1 MHPLVSPTVL
11 PQQSEGLG
19 GSQHGQPSSPGQGS
33 DHSDYDSDNDDISDD
48 GREDIPTTGMAT
60 LLSAPIMAGRLP
72 RGHEHAHLD
81 HDQWMIF
88 PSLSDLSISSAY
100 EVKDKIVLLES
111 KDSMS
116 LFDHVASGD
125 LNQLSARQ
133 SRAHH
138 FDVPDKGSKYVL
150 DFTVSVIYQGMF
162 TKNGYHPGRIAVS
175 LFRLTGTGEE
185 SENTNESMYTQSTVM
200 PQPVGYAPYNL
211 QCPNLPN
218 AIGRLVIFHKP
229 AVRPLLPGRFRIVV
243 GAASETR
250 YSISVTCRYAH
261 LALPV
266 VDEEITQ
273 AKLKQAKVGI
283 CLKQIRNLEET
294 LRLGDRKVEV
304 CRKLVYEA
312 EAESQ
317 RCRVASAV
325 VMQDL
330 KLDDVTM
337 VMGDKERN
345 DKEIELRTIDVEAAE
360 WMELFITR
368 SREFE
373 DIEQGLAVLKQLLF
387 DKKEEKGTLV
397 LALDR
402 ARQELPACI
411 ALLRTMTEATAVAAQ
426 LNAPIPVNAD
436 DDDDDGSD
444 DEINASLE
452 TEEERVKRKAAEMSA
467 TVVSPAEDIRRRM
480 KRDGF
485 KILSLT
491 EQQWSLLDQSLNP
504 QKYEWL
510 REQEE
515 AERLKAK
522 ERAKFLRQ
530 SGKKGGKSGHGG
542 EDDGE
547 VDEMAADFA
556 DPFGM
561 NSPLLAPF
569 RMTQVEIL
577 HIIKCP
583 YIMLSRR
590 EIGVRKLL
598 ARYHDDTELA
608 RRGAAAGTTGFDP
621 HLAERTRAK
630 HPATW
635 TKEESD
641 WASIDKVLNP
651 KIWVFSASKDPET
664 IFKEKTRM
672 KRVIKRDQRYKEIE
686 DGKISGKEK
695 RDHAAAMASTK
706 SKQSNQKDIIAR
718 LVGMDTT
725 FAEDLIDEIG
735 GTADNFNLSKFVSFA
750 HKKAGESEG
759 KWECKWTKEQI
770 MRLWATPRRLLKTE
784 EEKHAFKLLMKYSGT
799 YKSYMEALRSWNN
812 KKAESF
818 RGLIDYAAHGLN
830 APRDLDLRARKV
842 LREIDRVAVSKNAI
856 VTSDALHAMD
866 QRFPRD
872 ELLPQWERELDRL
885 LAEQITT
892 TEMARRKRVDSSDS
906 EGGELGSQDSGGA
919 SDEVELE
926 EEGIDGDVN
935 RMKKAILKRAK
946 RKARRETKKKQREEV
961 EKRWRKRNKTKKQTS
976 GTALAEA
983 LLELELGKGGC
994 IACRSN
1000 PCKWRPTVDMDA
1012 CTHRVEEIEAETRRI
1027 KNIMDSDI
1035 IESTVCLMA
1044 QLGGTSVFSK
1054 PEVLWDL
1061 ERERRAMKNEMDLNM
1076 IDKELHDA
1084 YATRKE
1090 YIEVHHLHGYGVMLW
1105 TNNARS
1111 ALQARQATLVAVTVV
1126 KEVVDD
1132 ILDFMLEGWH
1142 FGERESAFTM
1152 IGYVPSV
1159 KPGGPGER
1167 IRAGQDQIR
1176 LIGPAMEKI
1185 RARAEAKKQG
1195 IVLDQFRRGNNAEKA
1210 AGIELSAQFALEKAN
1225 IVKDFDDNA
1234 HLLTETENTLRFG
1247 LFMMTMMY
1255 FRVMALLRR
1264 EKSSW
1269 NGEDELGG
1277 KNKKGNKGGPVATVT
1292 RERLRMIEEERNTK
1306 ARLARM
1312 EICMLKYRVGT
1323 KIRHDREEAFRKQAI
1338 KERQALMKQ
1347 KKREEE
1353 AIRLI
1358 QRCHRG
1364 YHGRI
1369 NVKRWAVKRAEWD
1382 AMKVI
1387 MDEAALN
1394 IQRVFRGYL
1403 GRQYYTIL
1411 RTEIAQF
1418 IAIIRFQ
1425 EADADE
1431 EEYWREH
1438 PWSRFKR
1445 DQIAWMRKD
1454 LTIYKMF
1461 VARNAEDYGAPS
1473 IGL

>member
-1 MHPLVSPTVL
+1 MLT
-11 PQQSEGLG
+11 QQTIAAG
-19 GSQHGQPSSPGQGS
+19 GSPGRASSSGQLTFTNGS
-33 DHSDYDSDNDDISDD
+33 DDDTDADDSSDG
-48 GREDIPTTGMAT
+48 GREEIPTTGMAT
-60 LLSAPIMAGRLP
+60 LLSVPIMAGRLP
-72 RGHEHAHLD
+72 PGHEHAHLD

-88 PSLSDLSISSAY
+88 PTLSDLSTSSAY

-125 LNQLSARQ
+125 LNQLGPRQ
-133 SRAHH
+133 SRTHH

-175 LFRLTGTGEE
+175 LFRLIGTGEE
-185 SENTNESMYTQSTVM
+185 TDNMRVSNTM

-218 AIGRLVIFHKP
+218 AIGRLVIFHRP
-229 AVRPLLPGRFRIVV
+229 AVRPILPGRFRIVV

-266 VDEEITQ
+266 VDEEISQ
-273 AKLKQAKVGI
+273 AKLKQARVGI

-337 VMGDKERN
+337 LLGDKERN

-397 LALDR
+397 LALDK

-411 ALLRTMTEATAVAAQ
+411 ALLRTMAEATAVAAQ

-436 DDDDDGSD
+436 EDDDDGSD

-452 TEEERVKRKAAEMSA
+452 NEEERVKRKAAEMSA

-485 KILSLT
+485 KILSLS

-522 ERAKFLRQ
+522 ERAKFLKQ
-530 SGKKGGKSGHGG
+530 SVKKAGKSGHGG
-542 EDDGE
+542 DDGGEDDE
-547 VDEMAADFA
+547 VVA

-583 YIMLSRR
+583 YTMLSKR

-598 ARYHDDTELA
+598 ARFHDDTELA
-608 RRGAAAGTTGFDP
+608 RRGASAGTTGFDS

-641 WASIDKVLNP
+641 WASIDKVLSP
-651 KIWVFSASKDPET
+651 KIWAFSASKDPET
-664 IFKEKTRM
+664 IFREKTRM
-672 KRVIKRDQRYKEIE
+672 KGVNKRDQRFKEIE
-686 DGKISGKEK
+686 DGGKVSGKDK
-695 RDHAAAMASTK
+695 ATAATVTK
-706 SKQSNQKDIIAR
+706 SKQSNQKDTIAR
-718 LVGMDTT
+718 LVGMDAT

-750 HKKAGESEG
+750 HRKAGESEG
-759 KWECKWTKEQI
+759 KWECKWTREQI

-784 EEKHAFKLLMKYSGT
+784 EEKYAFKLLMKYSGT
-799 YKSYMEALRSWNN
+799 YKSYMEAIRSWDR
-812 KKAESF
+812 KKAQSA
-818 RGLIDYAAHGLN
+818 RGMIDYAAHGLN
-830 APRDLDLRARKV
+830 APIDLDLRARKV
-842 LREIDRVAVSKNAI
+842 LREIDRVSVSKNTV

-872 ELLPQWERELDRL
+872 DLLPQLERELDRL

-892 TEMARRKRVDSSDS
+892 TEMARRKRIDSSDS

-926 EEGIDGDVN
+926 EEGIDGDVS

-946 RKARRETKKKQREEV
+946 RKVVIIHYEPNTHL
-961 EKRWRKRNKTKKQTS
+961 S
-976 GTALAEA
+976 HAL
-983 LLELELGKGGC
+983 
-994 IACRSN
+994 
-1000 PCKWRPTVDMDA
+1000 P
-1012 CTHRVEEIEAETRRI
+1012 
-1027 KNIMDSDI
+1027 
-1035 IESTVCLMA
+1035 
-1044 QLGGTSVFSK
+1044 
-1054 PEVLWDL
+1054 
-1061 ERERRAMKNEMDLNM
+1061 
-1076 IDKELHDA
+1076 
-1084 YATRKE
+1084 
-1090 YIEVHHLHGYGVMLW
+1090 
-1105 TNNARS
+1105 
-1111 ALQARQATLVAVTVV
+1111 
-1126 KEVVDD
+1126 
-1132 ILDFMLEGWH
+1132 
-1142 FGERESAFTM
+1142 
-1152 IGYVPSV
+1152 
-1159 KPGGPGER
+1159 
-1167 IRAGQDQIR
+1167 
-1176 LIGPAMEKI
+1176 
-1185 RARAEAKKQG
+1185 
-1195 IVLDQFRRGNNAEKA
+1195 
-1210 AGIELSAQFALEKAN
+1210 
-1225 IVKDFDDNA
+1225 
-1234 HLLTETENTLRFG
+1234 
-1247 LFMMTMMY
+1247 Y
-1255 FRVMALLRR
+1255 F
-1264 EKSSW
+1264 
-1269 NGEDELGG
+1269 
-1277 KNKKGNKGGPVATVT
+1277 
-1292 RERLRMIEEERNTK
+1292 
-1306 ARLARM
+1306 
-1312 EICMLKYRVGT
+1312 
-1323 KIRHDREEAFRKQAI
+1323 F
-1338 KERQALMKQ
+1338 
-1347 KKREEE
+1347 
-1353 AIRLI
+1353 
-1358 QRCHRG
+1358 
-1364 YHGRI
+1364 
-1369 NVKRWAVKRAEWD
+1369 
-1382 AMKVI
+1382 
-1387 MDEAALN
+1387 
-1394 IQRVFRGYL
+1394 
-1403 GRQYYTIL
+1403 
-1411 RTEIAQF
+1411 
-1418 IAIIRFQ
+1418 
-1425 EADADE
+1425 
-1431 EEYWREH
+1431 
-1438 PWSRFKR
+1438 
-1445 DQIAWMRKD
+1445 
-1454 LTIYKMF
+1454 
-1461 VARNAEDYGAPS
+1461 
-1473 IGL
+1473 

>member
-1 MHPLVSPTVL
+1 M
-11 PQQSEGLG
+11 
-19 GSQHGQPSSPGQGS
+19 
-33 DHSDYDSDNDDISDD
+33 
-48 GREDIPTTGMAT
+48 
-60 LLSAPIMAGRLP
+60 
-72 RGHEHAHLD
+72 
-81 HDQWMIF
+81 
-88 PSLSDLSISSAY
+88 
-100 EVKDKIVLLES
+100 
-111 KDSMS
+111 
-116 LFDHVASGD
+116 
-125 LNQLSARQ
+125 
-133 SRAHH
+133 
-138 FDVPDKGSKYVL
+138 
-150 DFTVSVIYQGMF
+150 
-162 TKNGYHPGRIAVS
+162 
-175 LFRLTGTGEE
+175 
-185 SENTNESMYTQSTVM
+185 
-200 PQPVGYAPYNL
+200 
-211 QCPNLPN
+211 
-218 AIGRLVIFHKP
+218 
-229 AVRPLLPGRFRIVV
+229 
-243 GAASETR
+243 
-250 YSISVTCRYAH
+250 
-261 LALPV
+261 PV
-266 VDEEITQ
+266 VDEEISQ
-273 AKLKQAKVGI
+273 AKLKQSKVGI

-325 VMQDL
+325 VMKDL
-330 KLDDVTM
+330 KLDDISM

-397 LALDR
+397 LALDK

-436 DDDDDGSD
+436 DDDDEGSD

-452 TEEERVKRKAAEMSA
+452 NEEERVKRKAAEMSA

-522 ERAKFLRQ
+522 ERAKFLKQ
-530 SGKKGGKSGHGG
+530 SGKKVGNSGYGGDDSGG
-542 EDDGE
+542 EDDE
-547 VDEMAADFA
+547 LAA

-583 YIMLSRR
+583 YTMLSRR

-608 RRGAAAGTTGFDP
+608 RRGASAGTTGFDA

-651 KIWVFSASKDPET
+651 KIWVFAASKDPET

-672 KRVIKRDQRYKEIE
+672 KGVNKRDQRFKEIE
-686 DGKISGKEK
+686 DIKVNGKEK
-695 RDHAAAMASTK
+695 RDQVAAAASTK

-718 LVGMDTT
+718 LVGMEAT

-799 YKSYMEALRSWNN
+799 YKSYMEAIRSWS
-812 KKAESF
+812 KKKTEST

-872 ELLPQWERELDRL
+872 DLMPQLERELDRL

-892 TEMARRKRVDSSDS
+892 TEMARRKRIDSSDS

-946 RKARRETKKKQREEV
+946 RKVTSIHNELFNTILIYPLTLHIREHVNNTEPSTEYNASRLDEKPGKNNAKRWKSDGENETKR
-961 EKRWRKRNKTKKQTS
+961 
-976 GTALAEA
+976 
-983 LLELELGKGGC
+983 
-994 IACRSN
+994 RS
-1000 PCKWRPTVDMDA
+1000 R
-1012 CTHRVEEIEAETRRI
+1012 
-1027 KNIMDSDI
+1027 
-1035 IESTVCLMA
+1035 
-1044 QLGGTSVFSK
+1044 
-1054 PEVLWDL
+1054 
-1061 ERERRAMKNEMDLNM
+1061 
-1076 IDKELHDA
+1076 
-1084 YATRKE
+1084 
-1090 YIEVHHLHGYGVMLW
+1090 
-1105 TNNARS
+1105 
-1111 ALQARQATLVAVTVV
+1111 
-1126 KEVVDD
+1126 
-1132 ILDFMLEGWH
+1132 
-1142 FGERESAFTM
+1142 
-1152 IGYVPSV
+1152 
-1159 KPGGPGER
+1159 
-1167 IRAGQDQIR
+1167 
-1176 LIGPAMEKI
+1176 
-1185 RARAEAKKQG
+1185 
-1195 IVLDQFRRGNNAEKA
+1195 
-1210 AGIELSAQFALEKAN
+1210 
-1225 IVKDFDDNA
+1225 
-1234 HLLTETENTLRFG
+1234 
-1247 LFMMTMMY
+1247 
-1255 FRVMALLRR
+1255 
-1264 EKSSW
+1264 
-1269 NGEDELGG
+1269 
-1277 KNKKGNKGGPVATVT
+1277 PVAPPW
-1292 RERLRMIEEERNTK
+1292 
-1306 ARLARM
+1306 
-1312 EICMLKYRVGT
+1312 
-1323 KIRHDREEAFRKQAI
+1323 QAI
-1338 KERQALMKQ
+1338 YPKPD
-1347 KKREEE
+1347 
-1353 AIRLI
+1353 I
-1358 QRCHRG
+1358 
-1364 YHGRI
+1364 
-1369 NVKRWAVKRAEWD
+1369 
-1382 AMKVI
+1382 
-1387 MDEAALN
+1387 
-1394 IQRVFRGYL
+1394 
-1403 GRQYYTIL
+1403 
-1411 RTEIAQF
+1411 
-1418 IAIIRFQ
+1418 
-1425 EADADE
+1425 
-1431 EEYWREH
+1431 
-1438 PWSRFKR
+1438 S
-1445 DQIAWMRKD
+1445 
-1454 LTIYKMF
+1454 
-1461 VARNAEDYGAPS
+1461 
-1473 IGL
+1473 